1 MLLLLVRR
9 HGSPRV
15 PAGATAA
22 ACIWAR
28 ETERARVVSAHA
40 WARAA
45 SERDGCGA
53 MELRASGAGVGAPS
67 DASAPDGTS
76 RACKYDK

>member
-15 PAGATAA
+15 PAGATA

-53 MELRASGAGVGAPS
+53 MELCASGAGVGAPS